1 MLTGL
6 LKTMRPKQWAKN
18 VFLYAGLVFDEK
30 LFHLPAFLK
39 TSAGVLL
46 FCMLSSAV
54 YLINDLVDIEKDR
67 RHPVKRN
74 RPLASGQ
81 LKPSVAI
88 TAAVAIVVVALPLS
102 FWLDTSF
109 GIVAS
114 IYLGA
119 LVAYSLVLKNIVII
133 DVLVLASGYVLR
145 VMAGTEIVQVT
156 RFSAWLYVCTTF
168 LALFIGIT
176 KRRNEII
183 VLADSANSHRAILQ
197 EYSIRLLDDMI
208 NLVTAVTVMAY
219 CLYTFS
225 APNLPAN
232 NAMMLTI
239 PFVIYGIFR
248 YLYLIHV
255 RGQGGAPEE
264 VILGDRPM
272 LLNFALWAILSVAIL
287 YLF

>member
-1 MLTGL
+1 MLIGL

-88 TAAVAIVVVALPLS
+88 TAAVAIIVVALPLS

-109 GIVAS
+109 GIVGS

-183 VLADSANSHRAILQ
+183 VLADNANSHRAILQ

-264 VILGDRPM
+264 VILGDKPM